1 MTFTVGYNTFHR
13 NEQPPAFGNLTS
25 LSIIK
30 MKNKLQPTILKN
42 IGLATL
48 VLLFLFLFQ
57 SCSRKIAFQTSS
69 VVPAAEGTVKVK
81 KDNNNNYH
89 IEVEIINLAEPSR
102 LQPVKKT
109 YVVWMETDQD
119 VAKNIGQ
126 VNSSTSF
133 LSKRLKASFDAV
145 SAIKPTRIFITA
157 EDDGTV
163 QYPGMQVL
171 STGNF

>member
-1 MTFTVGYNTFHR
+1 MKVHLPRMLYSRIIAIILVIGVVFF
-13 NEQPPAFGNLTS
+13 FG
-25 LSIIK
+25 
-30 MKNKLQPTILKN
+30 
-42 IGLATL
+42 
-48 VLLFLFLFQ
+48 

-89 IEVEIINLAEPSR
+89 IEVEIANLAEPNR
-102 LQPVKKT
+102 LQPAKKT
-109 YVVWMETDQD
+109 YVVWMETDLEG
-119 VAKNIGQ
+119 AKNIGQ
-126 VNSSTSF
+126 INSSSGF

-157 EDDGTV
+157 EDEGTV

-171 STGNF
+171 STGSL

>member
-1 MTFTVGYNTFHR
+1 MQVHLPRMLYSRIIAIILVIGVIFF
-13 NEQPPAFGNLTS
+13 FG
-25 LSIIK
+25 
-30 MKNKLQPTILKN
+30 
-42 IGLATL
+42 
-48 VLLFLFLFQ
+48 

-89 IEVEIINLAEPSR
+89 IEVEIANLAEPNR
-102 LQPVKKT
+102 LQPAKKT
-109 YVVWMETDQD
+109 YVVWMETDLEG
-119 VAKNIGQ
+119 AKNIGQ
-126 VNSSTSF
+126 INSSSGF

-157 EDDGTV
+157 EDEGTV

-171 STGNF
+171 STGAL

>member
-1 MTFTVGYNTFHR
+1 MQVHLPGMLYSRIIAIILVIGVIFF
-13 NEQPPAFGNLTS
+13 FG
-25 LSIIK
+25 
-30 MKNKLQPTILKN
+30 
-42 IGLATL
+42 
-48 VLLFLFLFQ
+48 

-89 IEVEIINLAEPSR
+89 IEIEIINLAEPNR
-102 LQPVKKT
+102 LQPAKKT
-109 YVVWMETDQD
+109 YVVWMETDLEG
-119 VAKNIGQ
+119 AKNIGQ
-126 VNSSTSF
+126 INSSSSF

-157 EDDGTV
+157 EDEGTV

-171 STGNF
+171 STGSL